1 MKNRKTLSNACW
13 AVKALAILFVIVAH
27 TDYSGIQNSMAK
39 MLLSRL
45 GAMAVPVFLI
55 LAGYFF
61 KTEGRSYFGDLLKK
75 KALGLCLPW
84 LFCGVLIYGYTALR
98 AGSGLDFGA
107 AARFLLGSG
116 SYLYYLTVL
125 LALQLLFYFL
135 RNVPKAVLLWT
146 CLGLSAISTLLSAA
160 GLTAPL
166 LEKLYMTDYLNIFN
180 WCGFFALGYAAQ
192 EYAPEKLLSGIK
204 KLWIPAGFLWIVL
217 LVIGYFFESR
227 FGYFSWLG
235 FPMGLCSSILLL
247 RLGLALADCRWLKYL
262 GKYSFSIY
270 LLHIQI
276 VPIVAKFLGDHIIGV
291 LVSPVIT
298 YAITFGA
305 IWIVYKI
312 AHWLKLNKLTG
323 PLLGVRI
330 S

>member
-1 MKNRKTLSNACW
+1 MENRKTLSNACW
-13 AVKALAILFVIVAH
+13 AVKALAMLFVIVAH
-27 TDYSGIQNSMAK
+27 TDYSGIQNSMAE

-61 KTEGRSYFGDLLKK
+61 NTDGISSFGNLLKK
-75 KALGLCLPW
+75 KAVSLCLPW
-84 LFCGVLIYGYTALR
+84 LFCGSLIYGYTALR
-98 AGSGLDFGA
+98 AGNGLHLGA
-107 AARFLLGSG
+107 ALRFLLGSG
-116 SYLYYLTVL
+116 SYLYYLTGL
-125 LALQLLFYFL
+125 LALQFLFYFL
-135 RNVPKAVLLWT
+135 RNVPRILLLWA
-146 CLGLSAISTLLSAA
+146 CLGLSATSLLLSAA

-166 LEKLYMTDYLNIFN
+166 LGKLYMTDYLNVFN

-217 LVIGYFFESR
+217 LIIGYFFESS

-235 FPMGLCSSILLL
+235 YPMELCSCILLL
-247 RLGLALADCRWLKYL
+247 RLGLASANCGWLQYL
-262 GKYSFSIY
+262 GRYSFTVY

-276 VPIVAKFLGDHIIGV
+276 VPIIAKFLGSHIIGV

-298 YAITFGA
+298 YAVTFAA
-305 IWIVYKI
+305 IWLVWKL
-312 AHWLKLNKLTG
+312 AHKLKCPKLATC
-323 PLLGVRI
+323 LLGIR
-330 S
+330 